1 MTEVHQLLCEGCQ
14 KVFKTL
20 NLVAPSP
27 PPLKKKKERKN
38 RSHYLV
44 KNHVDP
50 WICEKKTLY
59 SGLAA
64 NFSAKYSS
72 FLGVKI

>member
-1 MTEVHQLLCEGCQ
+1 MTEVHQLLCEGSQ

-50 WICEKKTLY
+50 WICEKKLSMVAWLQILVWSTVP
-59 SGLAA
+59 S
-64 NFSAKYSS
+64 
-72 FLGVKI
+72 

>member
-1 MTEVHQLLCEGCQ
+1 MTEVHQLLCEGSQ

-50 WICEKKTLY
+50 WICEK
-59 SGLAA
+59 
-64 NFSAKYSS
+64 NFLWWLGCKFWCEVQ
-72 FLGVKI
+72 FLLRS

>member
-1 MTEVHQLLCEGCQ
+1 MTEVHHLLCEGSQ

-50 WICEKKTLY
+50 WICEKKL
-59 SGLAA
+59 SMVAWLPI
-64 NFSAKYSS
+64 
-72 FLGVKI
+72 LV

>member
-1 MTEVHQLLCEGCQ
+1 MTEVHQLLCEGSQ

-50 WICEKKTLY
+50 WIC
-59 SGLAA
+59 
-64 NFSAKYSS
+64 
-72 FLGVKI
+72 